1 MPQSDLLRPQMGLAR
16 SKSGPYSRIMEGAAK
31 PWLSKK
37 VGPRSSS
44 TCKTVLMKSPL
55 PSPTRL
61 VLSSLLAMAGFFL
74 LAILGAGVPGPDDP
88 PEVQDREKWIGIMA
102 VLGLLASALSLISGC
117 VWGFCRWLGLQ
128 GKGHG
133 RRKIEKS
140 LT

>member
-1 MPQSDLLRPQMGLAR
+1 
-16 SKSGPYSRIMEGAAK
+16 MEGAAK

-37 VGPRSSS
+37 AGSS

-55 PSPTRL
+55 QSPTRL

-74 LAILGAGVPGPDDP
+74 LAILGSGVPGPDDP
-88 PEVQDREKWIGIMA
+88 PEVRDREKWIGMMA
-102 VLGLLASALSLISGC
+102 VLGFLAGALSLISGC

-140 LT
+140 LTQ